1 MTVRCGPHAKDS
13 IQLDDKEDSMIK
25 QSFAILALAAF
36 GTLGSLPVH
45 AEDSAPRVDHYEA
58 RKGESKEE
66 TIAILRET
74 NAKLKELLDGE
85 MGEYD
90 IHDVHSL
97 CYTLEDAL
105 LALGGEAKDLHKIVT
120 DMHFAS
126 EGQDRE
132 AVIDYGRAYL
142 NGIDKLLP

>member
-1 MTVRCGPHAKDS
+1 
-13 IQLDDKEDSMIK
+13 MIK

-36 GTLGSLPVH
+36 GTLGSLPLH
-45 AEDSAPRVDHYEA
+45 AEDSAPRVNHYEA
-58 RKGESKEE
+58 KKGESKEE

-105 LALGGEAKDLHKIVT
+105 LALGGDEAKRLHKIVT
-120 DMHFAS
+120 DMHFSS
-126 EGQDRE
+126 EGLDRD

-142 NGIDKLLP
+142 SGIEKLIH